1 MERNQM
7 RQLKV
12 VVLALVFCTQGLLFQ
27 AGATPRPAPQSQNV
41 NKLVLEDGTPVKLR
55 LARTISS
62 ADETVGNSVDWEVVE
77 EILVGD
83 KIVIPKGSVALG
95 TVTDVQAKRRMAR
108 GGKLDVNI
116 DTVRLANGQK
126 AALRAVKTGRGGG
139 HTGAMTGAIV
149 ATSLVLWPA
158 APLFLLMHGKDV
170 TVPKGTQITAY
181 VQGDMRL
188 DARAFHTLDGQN
200 DAVAVT
206 VRDEGSGS
214 GAGLA
219 NVAISST
226 PAGAEISVDQNFV
239 GNTPSSLS
247 LQPGEHLISV
257 QKNGYQ
263 DWERKI
269 KVSGGN
275 VNLTAELTK
284 GMDVPVVAPSTK
296 PSGTTA
302 VVQQS
307 VTPIQMKTRPT
318 VQPDIAI
325 STPPGWI
332 GVSTKRGDGG
342 GVAITALVPEGPAAV
357 AGLKVGDT
365 IMKLNGNPLGGEDFN
380 SQISSYKF
388 GSKVAVTYVRGSW
401 ASILIVT
408 VGVET
413 L

>member
-1 MERNQM
+1 M

-12 VVLALVFCTQGLLFQ
+12 VVLALVFCTQALLFP
-27 AGATPRPAPQSQNV
+27 AGAAPRQAPQGQNV

-62 ADETVGNSVDWEVVE
+62 ADETVGNQVDWEVVE

-126 AALRAVKTGRGGG
+126 AALRAVKNGKGGG

-158 APLFLLMHGKDV
+158 APLFLLMHGKDI

-206 VRDEGSGS
+206 VRDEGFGS

-219 NVAISST
+219 TVAIGST

-239 GNTPSSLS
+239 GNTPSSLT

-257 QKNGYQ
+257 QKSGYQ

-269 KVSGGN
+269 RVSGGN
-275 VNLTAELTK
+275 VNLTAELIK
-284 GMDVPVVAPSTK
+284 GMDVPVAAPSTR
-296 PSGTTA
+296 PTGTTA

-307 VTPIQMKTRPT
+307 VTPIQIKTRAN
-318 VQPDIAI
+318 QPSSAN
-325 STPPGWI
+325 SGPSGWI
-332 GVSTKRGDGG
+332 GVSTKRVDGG
-342 GVAITALVPEGPAAV
+342 GAAVTAMVPEGPAAV
-357 AGLKVGDT
+357 AGLKVGDI
-365 IMKLNGNPLGGEDFN
+365 IMKLNGNPVGGEDFN

-388 GSKVAVTYVRGSW
+388 GSKVAVTYMRGSW
-401 ASILIVT
+401 ASIVIVT
-408 VGVET
+408 VGVES